1 MEKDVPSVVQK
12 KSEFDRGSSLENHAY
27 QFIHT
32 QIPKNIFNMKFDV
45 IIGNPPYQLNV
56 GNTKGNSS
64 KARAIYHL
72 FISQAIKLNPQ
83 YLCMIVPSRWMT
95 RTTEGIPDDWVSE
108 MLESNKFR
116 VIHDFEDSKD
126 CFPGV
131 DIKRGG
137 KLLLMAKQFRR

>member
-1 MEKDVPSVVQK
+1 
-12 KSEFDRGSSLENHAY
+12 
-27 QFIHT
+27 
-32 QIPKNIFNMKFDV
+32 MKFDV

-131 DIKRGG
+131 DIRGG
-137 KLLLMAKQFRR
+137 G